1 MAQQTITSD
10 PSISLVGTSGTKLE
24 TYAQTTYEVDNNGK
38 VVSGTQK
45 TEIFLNNSTI
55 PGVKNWVPAAAS
67 VDGGKTWDTS
77 SSRYQKLDGS
87 PNLGTDAVRSLRE
100 GSLKTN
106 TQNQISTSA
115 EKQGKLPL
123 QEIAKLDESAKNKAS
138 QAEGQQIP
146 GISQDNSDVIGGNDN
161 AGLPGNGS
169 ELRYP
174 ADLNGSQQDYIIF
187 TMVETSQR
195 ALGEGSAGP
204 LSIGARPTTSQNKG
218 RVILPI
224 QSGILD
230 TNTVGWGS
238 DELDPLSIAGAKLF
252 RDAVQKGMGT
262 LGQGTKGIIEQ
273 IQDNAP
279 GAKDAITYEMMAQAL
294 NKPANAL
301 LARGTGAIINPNV
314 ELLFNGVS
322 LRPFSFNF
330 KMSARTYDE
339 AEIIKKI
346 IYFFKKGMAAKQT
359 KSSFFLK
366 TPYTFLIEY
375 RHRDKEHPGMNLIK
389 QCALQNFGVNY
400 TSDGQYAVHSD
411 GNLTSYE
418 ISMQF
423 TELDPLYFDDYD
435 GKHPIGY

>member
-1 MAQQTITSD
+1 MATFGTRAASKFKLPSVESEETYYTLVDSDTGKVTLKRINKLVPDAPGAENLDRVVGTIENGKFTPGGDATPTEKQAFAQQPQRTTEVINQA
-10 PSISLVGTSGTKLE
+10 KLTTEKAKVNLGE
-24 TYAQTTYEVDNNGK
+24 TQQAAAAQTN
-38 VVSGTQK
+38 Q
-45 TEIFLNNSTI
+45 LLAPNS
-55 PGVKNWVPAAAS
+55 
-67 VDGGKTWDTS
+67 
-77 SSRYQKLDGS
+77 
-87 PNLGTDAVRSLRE
+87 
-100 GSLKTN
+100 
-106 TQNQISTSA
+106 
-115 EKQGKLPL
+115 
-123 QEIAKLDESAKNKAS
+123 AS

-366 TPYTFLIEY
+366 TPYTFEIQY

>member
-1 MAQQTITSD
+1 MAGTYGEPGKNTFALTG
-10 PSISLVGTSGTKLE
+10 ISGVLSPVVNDTSGIVQI
-24 TYAQTTYEVDNNGK
+24 YRQGA
-38 VVSGTQK
+38 
-45 TEIFLNNSTI
+45 LN
-55 PGVKNWVPAAAS
+55 
-67 VDGGKTWDTS
+67 
-77 SSRYQKLDGS
+77 RYQSLGTYNPNTKKFTPDPNANLTTQEIRSFSTTANIDTIKNASSLTVSRGVISAGGTPEEANAKSTQLSS
-87 PNLGTDAVRSLRE
+87 PNSP
-100 GSLKTN
+100 
-106 TQNQISTSA
+106 TQT
-115 EKQGKLPL
+115 ED
-123 QEIAKLDESAKNKAS
+123 QE
-138 QAEGQQIP
+138 IP
-146 GISQDNSDVIGGNDN
+146 GIVQGYSDVIGGNEAI
-161 AGLPGNGS
+161 AGIGL
-169 ELRYP
+169 EEALRYP
-174 ADLNGSQQDYIIF
+174 EDLNGSQQDYIIF

-204 LSIGARPTTSQNKG
+204 FSIGARPKPTTDQSKG
-218 RVILPI
+218 QVILPI

-230 TNTVGWGS
+230 TNTVGWGP
-238 DELDPLSIAGAKLF
+238 DELDPLSIAGAKIF
-252 RDAVQKGMGT
+252 KDAVQNGMGT
-262 LGQGTKGIIEQ
+262 LGGNAKGILEQ
-273 IQDNAP
+273 IRDNAP
-279 GAKDAITYEMMAQAL
+279 GAKDAVTYEMMAQAL

-330 KMSARTYDE
+330 KMSARTEKE
-339 AEIIKKI
+339 AKIIKKI

-375 RHRDKEHPGMNLIK
+375 KHKNQTHPGMNLIK

-400 TSDGQYAVHSD
+400 TSDGQYSVHSD

>member
-1 MAQQTITSD
+1 MAGTYGEPGKNTFALTG
-10 PSISLVGTSGTKLE
+10 ISGVLSPVVNDTSG
-24 TYAQTTYEVDNNGK
+24 
-38 VVSGTQK
+38 VVQIYRQGA
-45 TEIFLNNSTI
+45 LN
-55 PGVKNWVPAAAS
+55 
-67 VDGGKTWDTS
+67 
-77 SSRYQKLDGS
+77 RYQSLGTYNPNTKKFTPDPNANLTTQEIRSFSTTGNIDTIKNASSLTVSRGVISAGGTPEEANAKSTQLSS
-87 PNLGTDAVRSLRE
+87 PNSP
-100 GSLKTN
+100 
-106 TQNQISTSA
+106 TQT
-115 EKQGKLPL
+115 
-123 QEIAKLDESAKNKAS
+123 
-138 QAEGQQIP
+138 EGQDIP
-146 GISQDNSDVIGGNDN
+146 GIVQGYSDVIGGNEAI
-161 AGLPGNGS
+161 AGIGL
-169 ELRYP
+169 EEALRYP
-174 ADLNGSQQDYIIF
+174 EDLNGSQQDYIIF

-204 LSIGARPTTSQNKG
+204 FGIGARPKPTTDQSKG
-218 RVILPI
+218 QVILPI

-230 TNTVGWGS
+230 TNTVGWGP
-238 DELDPLSIAGAKLF
+238 DELDPLSIAGAKIF
-252 RDAVQKGMGT
+252 KDAVQNGMGT
-262 LGQGTKGIIEQ
+262 LGENATGILNKIR
-273 IQDNAP
+273 DNAP
-279 GAKDAITYEMMAQAL
+279 GAKDAVTYEMMAQAL

-322 LRPFSFNF
+322 LRPFTFNF
-330 KMSARTYDE
+330 KMSARTQRE
-339 AEIIKKI
+339 ADIIKKI

-375 RHRDKEHPGMNLIK
+375 KHKNQTHPGMNLIK

-435 GKHPIGY
+435 GSHPIGY